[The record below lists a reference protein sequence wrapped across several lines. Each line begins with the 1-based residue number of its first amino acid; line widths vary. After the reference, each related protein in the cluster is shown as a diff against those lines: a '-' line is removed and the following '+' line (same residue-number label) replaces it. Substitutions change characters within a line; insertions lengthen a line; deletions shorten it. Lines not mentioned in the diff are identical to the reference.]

1 MTNMPLQ
8 PFTRNYEDNSTEA
21 GFQFT
26 FMCDICNDGYK
37 TNFVAS
43 KTYKKRGLWRGLG
56 QVASI
61 GSDLVGRGGYSIQR
75 GADAMSERFQ
85 GMTPEWHKE
94 HEQAFELAQ
103 NEAKGHFHR
112 CP

>member
-1 MTNMPLQ
+1 MPLQ
-8 PFTRNYEDNSTEA
+8 PFTRNYQDNSTDA

-26 FMCDICNDGYK
+26 FNCDICNDGYK
-37 TNFVAS
+37 TNFIAS
-43 KTYKKRGLWRGLG
+43 KTYKKKGFWKGVG

-61 GSDLVGRGGYSIQR
+61 GGQLTGHSSGYQLQQGANVMSD
-75 GADAMSERFQ
+75 RFQ

-103 NEAKGHFHR
+103 NEAKGHF
-112 CP
+112 